1 MVDVLCIILR
11 NISLKPG
18 AFSLLLCVFVLYVD
32 IKQPFLLPENE
43 LQQPG
48 SPSVKKSVEKGI
60 VTVHEVK
67 CKLYVKV
74 IDISYCTH

>member
-1 MVDVLCIILR
+1 
-11 NISLKPG
+11 
-18 AFSLLLCVFVLYVD
+18 LCVFVLYVD

>member
-1 MVDVLCIILR
+1 MLML
-11 NISLKPG
+11 N
-18 AFSLLLCVFVLYVD
+18 
-32 IKQPFLLPENE
+32 PFLLPENE

-48 SPSVKKSVEKGI
+48 SPSVKKSEEKGI

-74 IDISYCTH
+74 IDMSYCTQWDGVAKFLFLG